1 MFEPKQ
7 WNVPEVVRATV
18 EKSDGNL
25 NPLQGDG
32 SNFPCHGVAP
42 EAPVATYLPGT
53 SQSLKLKGSAVHG
66 GGSGQMVITYDT
78 NPTKNTVFRVMTSYM
93 GDHPIKAAGNL
104 GPTDR
109 DPQGLKSE
117 LELWKLNPL
126 SFTVPKG
133 LPKGKAVVAWTW
145 FNHIGNREMYMQCA
159 TVIIGGDET
168 SMNAF
173 EALPGMFKA
182 NIGGG
187 CIVSDQITA
196 IDFKHPGPEVFGK
209 GITPV
214 PCGEPSI
221 TGSGVAEMVVPGAGN
236 YGQKVESSAGAAVT
250 PTKTSS
256 SSPPPPTG
264 DNAGDDGVL
273 TTYVT
278 VTPSPTPSKEVNIQ
292 TPIPS
297 APTTLVA
304 SAIPYNPPTRPSAPT
319 TLVASTIPYNPPTRP
334 SAPTTLVAS
343 TIPYNPPTRPNVK
356 TPDACTTEGEITC
369 GENRTWYMC
378 GSGRKQFMGSLAAG
392 TSCTAGKIFK
402 RGIRGYYF

>member
-1 MFEPKQ
+1 MRPTTLLSFAVFLRAVTAHVTMFEPKQ
-7 WNVPEVVRATV
+7 WNVPEIVRAAV
-18 EKSDGNL
+18 KSDGNL

-53 SQSLKLKGSAVHG
+53 SQSLKIKGSAVHG

-78 NPTKNTVFRVMTSYM
+78 NPSKKTVFRVMTSYM

-104 GPTDR
+104 SPADR
-109 DPQGLKSE
+109 DPKSLKSE

-145 FNHIGNREMYMQCA
+145 FNRIGNREMYMHCA
-159 TVIIGGDET
+159 TVIIGGEET
-168 SMNAF
+168 STRAF

-187 CIVSDQITA
+187 CLVPEQVTA

-221 TGSGVAEMVVPGAGN
+221 TGSGASGPAPVAGGN
-236 YGQKVESSAGAAVT
+236 YGPKDNSSVGGSVT
-250 PTKTSS
+250 PTKTGT
-256 SSPPPPTG
+256 SSPPQPTEVT
-264 DNAGDDGVL
+264 AGDEGVL

-278 VTPSPTPSKEVNIQ
+278 ITPSVTVAPSAIPSNKVHLQ
-292 TPIPS
+292 TSLPS
-297 APTTLVA
+297 APTTLA
-304 SAIPYNPPTRPSAPT
+304 
-319 TLVASTIPYNPPTRP
+319 ASTISDNLPQ
-334 SAPTTLVAS
+334 
-343 TIPYNPPTRPNVK
+343 K
-356 TPDACTTEGEITC
+356 TGEATVEACTPEGQVTC

-392 TSCTAGKIFK
+392 TTCTEGKIAK
-402 RGIRGYYF
+402 RGIRGYHF

>member
-1 MFEPKQ
+1 MRPTTLLSCAVFLRAVTAHVTMFEPKQ
-7 WNVPEVVRATV
+7 WNVPEIVRASV

-53 SQSLKLKGSAVHG
+53 SQSLKIKGSAVHG

-78 NPTKNTVFRVMTSYM
+78 NPSKKTVFRVMTSYM

-104 GPTDR
+104 SPADR
-109 DPQGLKSE
+109 DPKSLKSE

-145 FNHIGNREMYMQCA
+145 FNRIGNREMYMHCA
-159 TVIIGGDET
+159 TVIIGGEET
-168 SMNAF
+168 STRAF
-173 EALPGMFKA
+173 DALPGMFKA

-187 CIVSDQITA
+187 CLVPEQVTA
-196 IDFKHPGPEVFGK
+196 IDFKNPGPEVFGK

-214 PCGEPSI
+214 PCGEPS
-221 TGSGVAEMVVPGAGN
+221 TAGSGTGGLAPPRAGN
-236 YGQKVESSAGAAVT
+236 AEQKVESSVGGSIT
-250 PTKTSS
+250 PTKTGT
-256 SSPPPPTG
+256 SSPPKPTEVT
-264 DNAGDDGVL
+264 AGGEDGVS

-278 VTPSPTPSKEVNIQ
+278 F
-292 TPIPS
+292 TPIVTVAPS
-297 APTTLVA
+297 AIPSSNVHLQTSLPSVPLPTTLAA
-304 SAIPYNPPTRPSAPT
+304 SAIPPQGTGTAT
-319 TLVASTIPYNPPTRP
+319 VE
-334 SAPTTLVAS
+334 
-343 TIPYNPPTRPNVK
+343 
-356 TPDACTTEGEITC
+356 ACTPEGQITC

-392 TSCTAGKIFK
+392 TTCTEGKIAK
-402 RGIRGYYF
+402 RGIRGYHF

>member
-25 NPLQGDG
+25 NPLQSDG

-78 NPTKNTVFRVMTSYM
+78 NPSKNTVFRVMTSYM

-109 DPQGLKSE
+109 DPQGQKSE

-159 TVIIGGDET
+159 TVIIGGEET
-168 SMNAF
+168 SVKAF

-196 IDFKHPGPEVFGK
+196 IDFKHPGPEVFGR

-221 TGSGVAEMVVPGAGN
+221 TGSGAGGSAVPGAG
-236 YGQKVESSAGAAVT
+236 YSGEKVEPSVGGAVT

-256 SSPPPPTG
+256 SSLPPPTEA
-264 DNAGDDGVL
+264 NTGDDGVL

-278 VTPSPTPSKEVNIQ
+278 VTPSPTPSKEVHIQ
-292 TPIPS
+292 TSIPS
-297 APTTLVA
+297 APTTLIT
-304 SAIPYNPPTRPSAPT
+304 SAIPYNAPHKASA
-319 TLVASTIPYNPPTRP
+319 
-334 SAPTTLVAS
+334 
-343 TIPYNPPTRPNVK
+343 K
-356 TPDACTTEGEITC
+356 TADACTTEGEITC

-392 TSCTAGKIFK
+392 TICTAGKIAK

>member
-53 SQSLKLKGSAVHG
+53 SHPLKIKGSAVHG
-66 GGSGQMVITYDT
+66 GGSGQMAITYET
-78 NPTKNTVFRVMTSYM
+78 KPTKNTVFRVMTSYM

-104 GPTDR
+104 GPADR

-145 FNHIGNREMYMQCA
+145 FNRIGNREMYMKCA
-159 TVIIGGDET
+159 TVVIGGEET
-168 SMNAF
+168 SMTAF
-173 EALPGMFKA
+173 EALPGLFKA

-187 CIVSDQITA
+187 CLVPEQATA
-196 IDFKHPGPEVFGK
+196 IDFKNPGPEVFGK
-209 GITPV
+209 GTTPV
-214 PCGEPSI
+214 PCGEPSSKG
-221 TGSGVAEMVVPGAGN
+221 TGSGGSAPSGAGASGPVADTKPSVGNTIAPTNTSSPAPSQSAQPGAGN
-236 YGQKVESSAGAAVT
+236 SGTGAGVQ
-250 PTKTSS
+250 
-256 SSPPPPTG
+256 PPQENTIAPPATTG
-264 DNAGDDGVL
+264 GPA
-273 TTYVT
+273 
-278 VTPSPTPSKEVNIQ
+278 PSPSAPEGNGTGNEA

-297 APTTLVA
+297 IPTTL
-304 SAIPYNPPTRPSAPT
+304 I
-319 TLVASTIPYNPPTRP
+319 ASTISLSPPQQTGARP
-334 SAPTTLVAS
+334 VE
-343 TIPYNPPTRPNVK
+343 
-356 TPDACTTEGEITC
+356 ACTTEGEITC

-392 TSCTAGKIFK
+392 TTCTAGKIAK